1 MSSAPTA
8 SIASMVKQNE
18 AYATAYAH
26 ARELAVTS
34 EICSWHE
41 RQYRNSLRPSQHLQA
56 RTEIQEETQQ
66 AGEMELADEF
76 ATEAKFSLAMLREER
91 RQKLRELYQAEA
103 RAYYEELAMLGLAP
117 IPLV

>member
-1 MSSAPTA
+1 MRFIFGDGRHTRAEEKEVPLT
-8 SIASMVKQNE
+8 KQDTHVN
-18 AYATAYAH
+18 TH
-26 ARELAVTS
+26 T
-34 EICSWHE
+34 HTHK
-41 RQYRNSLRPSQHLQA
+41 Q
-56 RTEIQEETQQ
+56 T

>member
-1 MSSAPTA
+1 MGMEDTHVPR
-8 SIASMVKQNE
+8 K
-18 AYATAYAH
+18 
-26 ARELAVTS
+26 RKF
-34 EICSWHE
+34 
-41 RQYRNSLRPSQHLQA
+41 HLQNKIH
-56 RTEIQEETQQ
+56 TYTHTKT

>member
-1 MSSAPTA
+1 LGMEDTHVPR
-8 SIASMVKQNE
+8 K
-18 AYATAYAH
+18 
-26 ARELAVTS
+26 RKF
-34 EICSWHE
+34 
-41 RQYRNSLRPSQHLQA
+41 HLQNKIH
-56 RTEIQEETQQ
+56 THTKT